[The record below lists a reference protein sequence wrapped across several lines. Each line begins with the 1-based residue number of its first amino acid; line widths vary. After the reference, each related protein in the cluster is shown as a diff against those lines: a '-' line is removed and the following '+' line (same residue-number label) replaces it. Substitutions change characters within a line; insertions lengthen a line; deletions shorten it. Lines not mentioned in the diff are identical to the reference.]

1 MKVFSLFLTLI
12 FLCSQSHAI
21 KILQSKGNKVLFDLE
36 DETLAVDQKLYLL
49 NASNKKIAIVTV
61 TQSKNGRAIAIL
73 NKGKTDGATGVELM
87 DAAPISAEAP
97 AEEGGT
103 TAPTKS
109 GGVFRLKGMK
119 ISGLLTIGINKM
131 GTKQSDGT
139 LPIPNQQDVALSGTS
154 MGITGAI
161 DYPFSSWLTLRGTF
175 GYEPFVASGTSTIF
189 ACNNLTSKSCDANI
203 NYLAAGGYARFDLT
217 KSKAL
222 FWVGA
227 GGSTKFPMSKSTTA
241 LRSDDIKMT
250 FTFAA
255 GGGLDYFI
263 SNKSFIPASFEYQLF
278 SSSETVSANIMLV
291 RLGYGWAF

>member
-1 MKVFSLFLTLI
+1 MKIFSLFFTI
-12 FLCSQSHAI
+12 FFLCSQSHAI

-36 DETLAVDQKLYLL
+36 DETLAVDQNLYLL

-87 DAAPISAEAP
+87 DAPPISAEAP
-97 AEEGGT
+97 AAEGG
-103 TAPTKS
+103 TAPTKTD
-109 GGVFRLKGMK
+109 GVFRLKNLK
-119 ISGLLTIGINKM
+119 ISGLLTFGFNSM

-139 LPIPNQQDVALSGTS
+139 LPVPNQEHVALTGTS
-154 MGITGAI
+154 IGITGAL
-161 DYPFSSWLTLRGTF
+161 DYPFNSWLTLRGTF
-175 GYEPFVASGTSTIF
+175 GYEPFVVAGTSTIF

-203 NYLAAGGYARFDLT
+203 NYLAAGGYARFNLT
-217 KSKAL
+217 KSKTL
-222 FWVGA
+222 VWVGA

-250 FTFAA
+250 FTFGVAA
-255 GGGLDYFI
+255 GLDYFI

-278 SSSETVSANIMLV
+278 SSSETVSASIMLLRV
-291 RLGYGWAF
+291 GYGWAF

>member
-1 MKVFSLFLTLI
+1 MKIFSLFLTVF

-36 DETLAVDQKLYLL
+36 DETLEVDQKLYLL
-49 NASNKKIAIVTV
+49 NDANKKIAIVTV

-73 NKGKTDGATGVELM
+73 NKGKTEGATKVEVM

-97 AEEGGT
+97 PEEGGT
-103 TAPTKS
+103 APTKT

-119 ISGLLTIGINKM
+119 ISGLLTISMNNM
-131 GTKQSDGT
+131 GTKQADNT
-139 LPIPNQQDVALSGTS
+139 LPVPNQQDVALTGSS

-161 DYPFSSWLTLRGTF
+161 DYPFANWLTLRGTL
-175 GYEPFVASGTSTIF
+175 GYEPFVVAGNATIN
-189 ACNNLTSKSCDANI
+189 ACNNLSSTSCDANI

-222 FWVGA
+222 VWVGA

-250 FTFAA
+250 FTFAL

-278 SSSETVSANIMLV
+278 SSSETVSANIMMV

>member
-1 MKVFSLFLTLI
+1 MKIFSLFLTL
-12 FLCSQSHAI
+12 LLLSSQSHAI

-36 DETLAVDQKLYLL
+36 DETLAVDQKLYLV

-73 NKGKTDGATGVELM
+73 NKGKLDGATGIELM
-87 DAAPISAEAP
+87 AVAPISAEAP
-97 AEEGGT
+97 TEEGGT
-103 TAPTKS
+103 APTKT
-109 GGVFRLKGMK
+109 GEVFRLKGMK
-119 ISGLLTIGINKM
+119 ISGLLTIGINNM

-139 LPIPNQQDVALSGTS
+139 LPVPNQEDVALTGTS

-161 DYPFSSWLTLRGTF
+161 DYPFISWLTLRGTF
-175 GYEPFVASGTSTIF
+175 GYEPFVAAGTSTIF
-189 ACNNLTSKSCDANI
+189 ACSNLTSKSCDANI

-222 FWVGA
+222 AWVGL
-227 GGSTKFPMSKSTTA
+227 GGSTKFPISKSTTA

-250 FTFAA
+250 FTFAV

-278 SSSETVSANIMLV
+278 SSSDTVSASIMLV

>member
-1 MKVFSLFLTLI
+1 MKIFSLFFTLLLI
-12 FLCSQSHAI
+12 CSQSHAI

-36 DETLAVDQKLYLL
+36 DETLTVDQKLYLV
-49 NASNKKIAIVTV
+49 NANNKKIAIVTV
-61 TQSKNGRAIAIL
+61 TQSKNGRAIALL
-73 NKGKTDGATGVELM
+73 NKGKLDGATGVELM

-103 TAPTKS
+103 APIKT
-109 GGVFRLKGMK
+109 GEVFRLKGMK
-119 ISGLLTIGINKM
+119 ISGLLTIGINNM

-139 LPIPNQQDVALSGTS
+139 LPVPNQEDVALTGTS

-175 GYEPFVASGTSTIF
+175 GYEPFVVAGTSTIF

-222 FWVGA
+222 VWVGL

-241 LRSDDIKMT
+241 LRADDIKMT